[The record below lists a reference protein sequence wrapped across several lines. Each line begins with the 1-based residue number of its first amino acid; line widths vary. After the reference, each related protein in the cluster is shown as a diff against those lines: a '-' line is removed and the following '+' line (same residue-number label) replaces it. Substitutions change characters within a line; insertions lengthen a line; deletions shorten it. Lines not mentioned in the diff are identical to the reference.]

1 MDRKRF
7 LQSIAAAGCLP
18 ISVLL
23 EGCAPS
29 AQALYVTPINNS
41 IVLPLAS
48 IPDLKEPNSFVKIY
62 VEHYANPIIVFTQ
75 GDGTV
80 GAVLSTC
87 THSGCEA
94 RKLRTKFE
102 CPCHGSEFDLQG
114 GVLKG
119 PAAEPLDTF
128 RVRKFAD
135 RLEFSL

>member
-7 LQSIAAAGCLP
+7 LQSIAAAGCVP

-29 AQALYVTPINNS
+29 AQVLYIAPINNNV
-41 IVLPLAS
+41 VLPLAS
-48 IPDLKEPNSFVKIY
+48 IPDLEQPNSYVKIY
-62 VEHYANPIIVFTQ
+62 VEQYANPIIVFKQ
-75 GDGTV
+75 DDGNM

-87 THSGCEA
+87 SHSGCEA

-128 RVRKFAD
+128 TVREFAD